1 MFNEANARIRG
12 HDPRDQGAPAL
23 GEEKGT
29 GSGPNY
35 GD

>member
-1 MFNEANARIRG
+1 MRRLLEFEVMIRAIKAL
-12 HDPRDQGAPAL
+12 RAL